1 MPTDSSCAQR
11 RDDAEG
17 AIIASTVRRG
27 VRTGTWLLLAAIGLI
42 AWTGT
47 AHAQIPDTIFQEG
60 LLLDDGNRA
69 VEGPVRLRFALYG
82 AAAGGAP
89 VWEEDHRNVPL
100 FEGYYA
106 VELGSIAGLD
116 APTLLNAQYLGVRVD
131 DGAELA
137 PRTKLASVPFALVA
151 GALQSGTVV
160 DLGAV
165 AIDGSPVINNAGQW
179 VGDPAGLQGP
189 QGPPGARGPQGPQGN
204 PGPQGPV
211 GEDGPA
217 GPRGAQGPAGGDGSP
232 DTPPQVLAKIVQVDG
247 PGSGLNADAI
257 DGLNSDAFLRRNLA
271 FGSLADM
278 TSQLWVRGNHARI
291 GNRNFET
298 GLQFLNFG
306 TKHAGVRFDGTGTLF
321 VEDASSGGGPDAWHS
336 NAALDFEVRR
346 GALRVGGP
354 GLFNGNITTTSG
366 VIQPTAG
373 NAANGVIWPAGA
385 TGDLA
390 WMRYFNEAGEN
401 AALEIGV
408 GNDAND
414 NLRLA
419 ATGGVDVVGSG
430 DLRTAR
436 DLRVG
441 RYLNVTN
448 TATFNQ
454 NVYLSRNRGLT
465 WPADAFGDTAW
476 VRHIT
481 EAGSDTALQI
491 GVGNDADDN
500 VEIYAPG
507 GLRLNGPG
515 QGPLRFAFPDNRWG
529 GAGDTAFMEYRS
541 EGGEDTVL
549 EIAVQNDDDDNLLLN
564 AAGGVTIGGS
574 GDLIINRNLVIR
586 GTCTGCVAA
595 GGGYRPILAS
605 AGSGDNGIVWPN
617 NPFGGAGQDAWLRYE
632 TQGGANS
639 RLQLGVAA
647 DTDDEISFYSPG
659 LVNFTGPGI
668 NPVGLTFDRNRFGGN
683 DERAW
688 IRWYRDSGSAG
699 DTRLQIGITDDS
711 NDQIEL
717 YSNTMV
723 EIAGSGGNP
732 LGFNFQG
739 SRWHGGDY
747 ARLRYLHKGGGAT
760 RLEMVVGNNGNDD
773 ILLQA
778 TGGIILNSP
787 TTLNGGFT
795 LNGSGQVNGNLNATG
810 NSTLGGSL
818 STLDLTVRR
827 DALVTRNQ
835 TVRGSLSVNG
845 NFTLG
850 GSFTIGGDLTVGRDL
865 RVNRNSYT
873 RGLLRVGTAAS
884 NYIDLQNGRLTLPE
898 LASNTFE
905 SHHKI
910 RMYGDTYGFGIEGS
924 TLRYNTNR
932 YHRFYYG
939 GDPRRQSVGMVLD
952 NNYLDVYGNLRARGD
967 LTVSRSANIALDQTV
982 GRNSRVNG
990 TFSVQGRV
998 TIDGNRITFPST
1010 AGDFTSQHKL
1020 RLYGDHYSIGME
1032 GSTIRYNTAQ
1042 IHRWYYGGNAAAQ
1055 AIGMELNNNNLTVRG
1070 SLTVNGNFSL
1080 GGTFTTRDLR
1090 VTRDARI
1097 DRDLRVI
1104 RNGRF
1109 DQDLYVVRNI
1119 RADSSMRVYSDGV
1132 LMQRYTVDF
1141 PAVCCNSTSRHKLRL
1156 HGRDYSLGVDSSTLR
1171 YNSAAYHR
1179 WYYGT
1184 PDRQSIGMRL
1194 DRNYLYVYGTI
1205 ANAGVTM
1212 QGTAGR
1218 NYFQDSERRSRLRVG
1233 AVYGRTGIYADGE
1246 DLSVAASGGDV
1257 YIGDDSGGTYGTQR
1271 LRADTVYARNFVG
1284 GGIGGTAGASTCPGG
1299 WNTYGDTCF
1308 YNSRRGANDWSIQ
1321 DHYCRTQLGGH
1332 LCTDAEVEGIRGWR
1346 GWFGGNFWFADTMGD
1361 DVASFHNCNCGG
1373 YWYNHDGGA
1382 DKENHR
1388 YAYCCRPR

>member
-1 MPTDSSCAQR
+1 MANDSSR
-11 RDDAEG
+11 R
-17 AIIASTVRRG
+17 RRHG
-27 VRTGTWLLLAAIGLI
+27 RVQFGLLVAMIGI
-42 AWTGT
+42 VAWTSS

-60 LLLDDGNRA
+60 LLLDNANRA

-106 VELGSIAGLD
+106 VELGSIDGLD
-116 APTLLNAQYLGVRVD
+116 APTLLRAQYLGVRVD

-165 AIDGSPVINNAGQW
+165 AIDGSPVINNLGQW

-189 QGPPGARGPQGPQGN
+189 QGPPGARGPQGPLGN
-204 PGPQGPV
+204 PGPQGV
-211 GEDGPA
+211 AGDDGPA
-217 GPRGAQGPAGGDGSP
+217 GPRGAQGVAGGDGSP

-247 PGSGLNADAI
+247 PGSGLNADVL
-257 DGLNSDAFLRRNLA
+257 DGLNSNAFLRRDLP

-291 GNRNFET
+291 GNRGFET

-306 TKHAGVRFDGTGTLF
+306 TKHAGVRFDGASTLL
-321 VEDASSGGGPDAWHS
+321 VEDASSGGGPGDWHS

-373 NAANGVIWPAGA
+373 NAANGIIWPANPGGGG
-385 TGDLA
+385 GDLA
-390 WMRYFNEAGEN
+390 WMRYFAEAGEN

-408 GNDAND
+408 GNDADD

-441 RYLNVTN
+441 RFLDVRN
-448 TATFNQ
+448 TASFSQ
-454 NVYLSRNRGLT
+454 NLLVNRNFGLS

-476 VRHIT
+476 IRHVT
-481 EAGSDTALQI
+481 EAGSNTALQI

-500 VEIYAPG
+500 VQIYAPG
-507 GLRLNGPG
+507 GLQLNGPG

-529 GAGDTAFMEYRS
+529 GAGDQAFIEYRS
-541 EGGEDTVL
+541 ERGEDTVL
-549 EIAVQNDDDDNLLLN
+549 EIAVGNEPDDNLLLN
-564 AAGGVTIGGS
+564 SSGGVTIGGS

-595 GGGYRPILAS
+595 GGGYRPVLAS
-605 AGSGDNGIVWPN
+605 AGGGDNGIVWPN
-617 NPFGGAGQDAWLRYE
+617 NAHGGAGNDAWIRYE
-632 TQGGANS
+632 SQGGENT
-639 RLQLGVAA
+639 RLQIGVG
-647 DTDDEISFYSPG
+647 DETNDEIELYSPG
-659 LVNFTGPGI
+659 LVNFSGPGV
-668 NPVGLTFDRNRFGGN
+668 NPVGLTFDRNRFGGD

-688 IRWYRDSGSAG
+688 IRWYRDGGVG
-699 DTRLQIGITDDS
+699 DTRLQIGVTNDS

-717 YSNTMV
+717 YSNAM
-723 EIAGSGGNP
+723 IGLAGSGGNP
-732 LGFNFQG
+732 LGFEFQPG
-739 SRWHGGDY
+739 RWHAGDTG
-747 ARLRYLHKGGGAT
+747 RLRYYHKGGGAA
-760 RLEMVVGNNGNDD
+760 RMEMVVGNNNNDD

-778 TGGIILNSP
+778 SGGIILNSP

-795 LNGSGQVNGNLNATG
+795 LNGSGQVNGNLTSTG
-810 NSTLGGSL
+810 NGTFTGSL
-818 STLDLTVRR
+818 SGLDLTVRR

-835 TVRGSLSVNG
+835 TIRGSLTVNG

-850 GSFTIGGDLTVGRDL
+850 GSFNIAGDMTVGRDL

-873 RGLLRVGTAAS
+873 RGLMRVGSAAA
-884 NYIDLQNGRLTLPE
+884 NYVDILDGQINMPQISLNTYASQHKLRLWD
-898 LASNTFE
+898 A
-905 SHHKI
+905 
-910 RMYGDTYGFGIEGS
+910 RFGLGMQS
-924 TLRYNTNR
+924 ATLRYNSGQ
-932 YHRFYYG
+932 YHTWYYG
-939 GDPRRQSVGMVLD
+939 NDPARQAVGMILN
-952 NNYLDVYGNLRARGD
+952 NNYLDVYGNLRTRAD
-967 LTVSRSANIALDQTV
+967 LSVSRHATVGFDHTV

-990 TFSVQGRV
+990 TLSVQGRV

-1042 IHRWYYGGNAAAQ
+1042 IHRWYYGGNPAAQ
-1055 AIGMELNNNNLTVRG
+1055 AIGMELNNNNLSVRG
-1070 SLTVNGNFSL
+1070 SLSVTGNFTL

-1090 VTRDARI
+1090 VTNDARI
-1097 DRDLRVI
+1097 DRDLRTL
-1104 RNGRF
+1104 RNLRA
-1109 DQDLYVVRNI
+1109 DVDLYVGRNI
-1119 RADSSMRVYSDGV
+1119 RADGSMRVFTDGV

-1141 PAVCCNSTSRHKLRL
+1141 PAVCCNRTSQHKLRL
-1156 HGRDYSLGVDSSTLR
+1156 HGEHYSLGVDSSTLR
-1171 YNSAAYHR
+1171 YNSSAYHR
-1179 WYYGT
+1179 WYYGN
-1184 PDRQSIGMRL
+1184 PGSQSLGMRL

-1205 ANAGVTM
+1205 ANNGVTI
-1212 QGTAGR
+1212 QGRAGY
-1218 NYFQDSERRSRLRVG
+1218 NYFQDREGQGRLRVG
-1233 AVYGRTGIYADGE
+1233 AVWGYTGIYAEDAE
-1246 DLSVAASGGDV
+1246 DLAIGAAGGDV
-1257 YIGDDSGGTYGTQR
+1257 YVGQPQGTYGSQR

-1284 GGIGGTAGASTCPGG
+1284 PGVGGTAGATTCPAG

-1308 YNSRRGANDWSIQ
+1308 YNSRRGANDWSLQ

-1346 GWFGGNFWFADTMGD
+1346 GWFGGNFWFADTMSD
-1361 DVASFHNCNCGG
+1361 DVGSFHNCNCGG

-1382 DKENHR
+1382 EKSNHR